1 VSEAMG
7 RPLMPHTRAFVDTF
21 LEVQSVEAGDPEPG
35 AWAYEDATL
44 TIQRRGAKTST
55 VSPIVA
61 HRARMIQRARMF
73 MTAQNRDKARSRW
86 MDVTEDML
94 GSVLRPDVRRKIGN
108 MNEELRWV
116 DTLSTFVPFAPNED
130 GLHSET
136 PDLVVVDELWAFD
149 AEQARAIKAGYVP
162 AFATNPGQALKMSTA
177 GTPKSAWLNE
187 SIAAGRRAVETG
199 VRLGTMYV
207 EHGIPDMV
215 DGVPVEE
222 LSDEQLIQVCIDY
235 HPSVCHRPGCP
246 GPQLRSPCPHG
257 FIVRPARIRRAYT
270 EMNDRQEFIRAYGNH
285 TTGSTGEGWRAI
297 RRDVFLEATNPRPIP
312 SAAPVAFGFDVDPER
327 RESSI
332 SAGHRDAS
340 GVMWGEVLE
349 TRPGTRWLA
358 GVLVGF
364 CERNRP
370 VAVAVNNAGP
380 ARDVADEVAGPLESL
395 GIPLLRVQQWDY
407 AAACNRHFDQLVAGA
422 WKHRGEVALAE
433 AAREVDWRSS
443 GQSRMWARGSEP
455 ITTLVGQTLAG
466 WAFDHAPE
474 PVKPLPS
481 FWMG

>member
-1 VSEAMG
+1 
-7 RPLMPHTRAFVDTF
+7 MPHTREFVDVF
-21 LEVQSVEAGDPEPG
+21 LEVQSAEVGDPDPG
-35 AWAYEDATL
+35 AWAYEDSTL

-61 HRARMIQRARMF
+61 HRARMIDRARMF
-73 MTAQNRDKARSRW
+73 MTAQNRDKARGRW
-86 MDVTEDML
+86 LDVSEDIL

-108 MNEELRWV
+108 MNEELRWI
-116 DTLSTFVPFAPNED
+116 LNGSTFVPFAPNED

-177 GTPKSAWLNE
+177 GTPKSAWLNQ

-207 EHGIPDMV
+207 EHGIPDEV

-222 LSDEQLIQVCIDY
+222 LSDERLIQVCIDY
-235 HPSVCHRPGCP
+235 HPSVCHVPGCA
-246 GPQLRSPCPHG
+246 GPANRKPCPHG
-257 FIVRPARIRRAYT
+257 FIVRPARIRAAYA

-297 RRDVFLEATNPRPIP
+297 SRDVWLAATNPRPIP
-312 SAAPVAFGFDVDPER
+312 SSAPVAFGFDVDPER
-327 RESSI
+327 REASV
-332 SAGHRDAS
+332 SAAYRDAG

-358 GVLVGF
+358 GVLLGL

-370 VAVAVNNAGP
+370 TAVAVNNAGP
-380 ARDVADEVAGPLESL
+380 ARDVADEVESSLESL
-395 GIPLLRVQQWDY
+395 GVPLIRVSQWDY
-407 AAACNRHFDQLVAGA
+407 AAACNRHHDELTAGT
-422 WKHRGEVALAE
+422 WHHRGEVSLAD
-433 AAREVDWRSS
+433 AAREVDWRAS
-443 GQSRMWARGSEP
+443 GQSRMWKRGDEP
-455 ITTLVGQTLAG
+455 ITTLAGQTLAG

-474 PVKPLPS
+474 PEKPLPK
-481 FWMG
+481 FWIG